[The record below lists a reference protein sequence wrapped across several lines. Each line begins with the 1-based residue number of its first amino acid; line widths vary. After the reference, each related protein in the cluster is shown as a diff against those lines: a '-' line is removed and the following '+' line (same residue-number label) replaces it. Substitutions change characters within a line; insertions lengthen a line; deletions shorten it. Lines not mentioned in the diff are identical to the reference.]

1 MRDEGQVDVLGAV
14 EVGRRVSVRRRVDGG
29 LTDVVG
35 HLLDA
40 VSGPAGRLT
49 VLRRDGEVVDID
61 TAAVTAAKVVPAAPV
76 RKGWEVPAV
85 SADDMQRICW
95 AGWPAR
101 EVEMLGDWALRAH
114 GGITGRAN
122 SVMAVG
128 DPGRPLRDALDAV
141 RGWYAAR
148 DLPPQVQLPL
158 ADPANRQMAEL
169 GWERLHVTVVQVAPI
184 AALLATMSAPEVK
197 DLRVVVEPTPSP
209 TWLSLMHD
217 LDDNDPESHVAIL
230 TGPELVGFVTVRRG
244 DEPVGIGRV
253 SVEGTWAGVTSV
265 DVAPTARR
273 QGVASAVM
281 RSLLTWAHKQ
291 GAASSYL
298 QVRAANAAALRLYAG
313 LGYAT
318 HHPYGYRAP
327 RTQA

>member
-1 MRDEGQVDVLGAV
+1 M
-14 EVGRRVSVRRRVDGG
+14 SVRRRVVGG

-35 HLLDA
+35 HLL
-40 VSGPAGRLT
+40 GAGDGSLT
-49 VLRRDGEVVDID
+49 VLRRDGEVVTLD

-76 RKGWEVPAV
+76 RKGWEVPV
-85 SADDMQRICW
+85 VPDDDMQRICW

-101 EVEMLGDWALRAH
+101 EVEMLGGWALRAH

-122 SVMAVG
+122 SAMAVG
-128 DPGRPLRDALDAV
+128 DPGRPVRDALDEV
-141 RGWYAAR
+141 REWYAAR
-148 DLPPQVQLPL
+148 GLPPQLQLPL
-158 ADPANRQMAEL
+158 TDPANRSMADL
-169 GWERLHVTVVQVAPI
+169 GWDRLHVTVVQVAPI
-184 AALLATMSAPEVK
+184 APLLATVPAPAGAA
-197 DLRVVVEPTPSP
+197 DLHVVVEPTPSR

-217 LDDNDPESHVAIL
+217 LDLHGPDSHVAIL
-230 TGPELVGFVTVRRG
+230 TGPARVGFVTLHRG

-265 DVAPTARR
+265 DVTPDARR

-281 RSLLTWAHKQ
+281 RALLTWALEQ
-291 GAASSYL
+291 GATSSYL
-298 QVRAANAAALRLYAG
+298 QVRAANTAALRLYAG

-327 RTQA
+327 SS